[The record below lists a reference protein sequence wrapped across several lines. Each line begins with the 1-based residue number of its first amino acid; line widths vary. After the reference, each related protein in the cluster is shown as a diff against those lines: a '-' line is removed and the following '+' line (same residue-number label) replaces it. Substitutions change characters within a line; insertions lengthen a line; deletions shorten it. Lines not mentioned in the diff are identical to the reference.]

1 MIVNSMTGFASM
13 SGAHEVWTWAWE
25 MRSVN
30 ARGLDVRLRLP
41 DGFDDLDPYIRET
54 VKAAITR
61 GNVSIGLKLRS
72 DSGTNTVS
80 LSEAALDKYIA
91 DCQVAEA
98 KALEAGLNL
107 APLTGADLL
116 SAPGVMQSGGTEA
129 GLVAVKAQAK
139 AQIPQLLDAFNQA
152 RAGEGAAMAEIFGG
166 QVDQIESLA
175 ERARVAAA
183 ARQEKSGDLIR
194 ERVKLLLDTTD
205 LADEARLQ
213 QELAII
219 TVKADV
225 TEELDRLDAHVTAA
239 RALIRDGGAVGRKLD
254 FLMQELRSSL
264 IRCASK
270 FRTWSN
276 QHYGSSFAARFAAYS
291 VLAVRCGEI
300 YIVQSLAR
308 MGPEHRLFGVCH
320 DARAAC
326 W

>member
-254 FLMQELRSSL
+254 FLMQEFNREANTL
-264 IRCASK
+264 CSK
-270 FRTWSN
+270 AGTPD
-276 QHYGSSFAARFAAYS
+276 
-291 VLAVRCGEI
+291 LTECGVELKVI
-300 YIVQSLAR
+300 IDQMREQVQNV
-308 MGPEHRLFGVCH
+308 E
-320 DARAAC
+320 
-326 W
+326 